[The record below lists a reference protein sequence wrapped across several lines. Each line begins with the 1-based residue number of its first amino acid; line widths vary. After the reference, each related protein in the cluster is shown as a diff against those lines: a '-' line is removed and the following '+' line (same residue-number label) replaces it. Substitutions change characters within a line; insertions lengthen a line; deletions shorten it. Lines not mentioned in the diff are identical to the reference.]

1 MTETMRAAVYHG
13 RQDVRI
19 EEVPVP
25 RARDGEVLL
34 AVRRSG
40 ICGSDA
46 TEWAAG
52 PKMVPLTRRHPGS
65 GHLGPMVIGHEFV
78 GEVVEGSGGFAAGD
92 LVASGAGVSC
102 GRCDR
107 CQEGRTNLCRGYYT
121 LGLNAP
127 GGLAEYV
134 AAPAGTLRRIPD
146 GVSLDHA
153 GLAQPLA
160 VGLHAAR
167 RAGVRPGDSVVVI
180 GAGAIGSFVL
190 AGLRHLGDAEVTVI
204 DFAGDKLERAGR
216 LGAARTIDAAGDVVT
231 AVREQTGGRG
241 ADVVIE
247 ASGAPGQF
255 ENAVRMVTDGGRV
268 LAVGL
273 PKQAPAVDLFG
284 LVLRE
289 ITVEST
295 VAHVCGEDL
304 APALDILAAGV
315 LGGELLDSVIGL
327 AELTDLG
334 LARLAAGGV
343 DGKVLID
350 PGRRS

>member
-1 MTETMRAAVYHG
+1 MMRAAVYHG
-13 RQDVRI
+13 RRDVRI
-19 EEVPVP
+19 EHVPTP
-25 RARDGEVLL
+25 RPRSGEVLL

-78 GEVVEGSGGFAAGD
+78 GEVVESASGFAAGD

-102 GRCDR
+102 GQCDR
-107 CQEGRTNLCRGYYT
+107 CREGRTNLCRGYYT

-190 AGLRHLGDAEVTVI
+190 AGLRHLHDAEVTVI
-204 DFAGDKLERAGR
+204 DFAGDKLERAKR
-216 LGAARTIDAAGDVVT
+216 LGAARTVDAADDVVE
-231 AVREQTGGRG
+231 AVRG

-273 PKQAPAVDLFG
+273 PKQAPTVDLFG

-315 LGGELLDSVIGL
+315 LGRELLDSVIGL
-327 AELTDLG
+327 DDLTDRG
-334 LARLAAGGV
+334 LARLAAGEV

>member
-13 RQDVRI
+13 ARDVRI
-19 EEVPVP
+19 DEVPVP
-25 RARDGEVLL
+25 RPRDGEVLL

-52 PKMVPLTRRHPGS
+52 PKMVPLTRRHPAS

-78 GEVVEGSGGFAAGD
+78 GEVVEGAGEFEPGD
-92 LVASGAGVSC
+92 RVASGAGVSC

-107 CQEGRTNLCRGYYT
+107 CREGRTNLCRAYYT

-134 AAPAGTLRRIPD
+134 AAPVATLRRIPD
-146 GVSLDHA
+146 GVPLDHA

-167 RAGVRPGDSVVVI
+167 RAGVRPGGSVVVI

-190 AGLRHLGDAEVTVI
+190 AGLRHLYDAEVTVI
-204 DFAGDKLERAGR
+204 DFAGDKLERAKR
-216 LGAARTIDAAGDVVT
+216 LGAARTVDAADDVVE
-231 AVREQTGGRG
+231 AVRG

-273 PKQAPAVDLFG
+273 PKRAPEVDLFG

-295 VAHVCGEDL
+295 VAHVCRDDL
-304 APALDILAAGV
+304 APALDILAGGV
-315 LGGELLDSVIGL
+315 LGAELLDSVIGL
-327 AELTDLG
+327 GELTDRG
-334 LARLAAGGV
+334 LARLAAGEV

>member
-1 MTETMRAAVYHG
+1 MTATMRAAVYHG
-13 RQDVRI
+13 RRDVRI

-25 RARDGEVLL
+25 EPRAGEVLL

-46 TEWAAG
+46 TEWVAG
-52 PKMVPLTRRHPGS
+52 PKVVPLTRRHPGS
-65 GHLGPMVIGHEFV
+65 GHLGPMIIGHEFV
-78 GEVVEGSGGFAAGD
+78 GEVVSGGSGFAAGE
-92 LVASGAGVSC
+92 LVAAGAGVSC

-107 CQEGRTNLCRGYYT
+107 CGEGRTNLCRRYYT

-134 AAPAGTLRRIPD
+134 AAPAGLLRRIPD
-146 GVSLDHA
+146 GISLDHA

-190 AGLRHLGDAEVTVI
+190 AGLRHLYDAEVTVL
-204 DFAGDKLERAGR
+204 DFPGDKLDRATR
-216 LGAARTIDAAGDVVT
+216 LGAARVVDATGEVVE

-304 APALDILAAGV
+304 GPALEILDGGV
-315 LGGELLDSVIGL
+315 LGAALLDSVIGL
-327 AELTDLG
+327 EDLTDRG
-334 LARLAAGGV
+334 LARLAAGKV

-350 PGRRS
+350 PGRRA

>member
-1 MTETMRAAVYHG
+1 MRAAVYHG
-13 RQDVRI
+13 RRDVRI
-19 EEVPVP
+19 ERVPTP
-25 RARDGEVLL
+25 RPRSGEVLL

-52 PKMVPLTRRHPGS
+52 PKMVPLTRRHSGS

-78 GEVVEGSGGFAAGD
+78 GEVVESSSGFAAGD

-102 GRCDR
+102 GQCDR
-107 CQEGRTNLCRGYYT
+107 CREGRTNLCRGYYT

-134 AAPAGTLRRIPD
+134 AAPASTLRRIPD

-190 AGLRHLGDAEVTVI
+190 AGLRYLYDAEVTVI
-204 DFAGDKLERAGR
+204 DFAGDKLERAKR
-216 LGAARTIDAAGDVVT
+216 LGASRTVAAGADVVE
-231 AVREQTGGRG
+231 AVRG

-255 ENAVRMVTDGGRV
+255 ENAVRMVTDGGRI

-273 PKQAPAVDLFG
+273 PKQAPTVDLFG

-304 APALDILAAGV
+304 APAMDILAAGE
-315 LGGELLDSVIGL
+315 LGTELLDSVIGL
-327 AELTDLG
+327 DELTDRG
-334 LARLAAGGV
+334 LARLAAGEV

>member
-1 MTETMRAAVYHG
+1 MRAAVYHG
-13 RQDVRI
+13 QRDVRI

-65 GHLGPMVIGHEFV
+65 GHLGPMVLGHEFV
-78 GEVVEGSGGFAAGD
+78 GEVVESSSGFTAGE

-107 CQEGRTNLCRGYYT
+107 CREGRTNLCRGYYT

-204 DFAGDKLERAGR
+204 DFAGDKLERAKR
-216 LGAARTIDAAGDVVT
+216 LGAARTVDAADDVVE
-231 AVREQTGGRG
+231 AVRG

-273 PKQAPAVDLFG
+273 PKQAPTVDLFG

-327 AELTDLG
+327 DELTDHG
-334 LARLAAGGV
+334 LARLAAGEV

>member
-1 MTETMRAAVYHG
+1 MRAAVYHG

-25 RARDGEVLL
+25 EPRAGEVLL

-65 GHLGPMVIGHEFV
+65 GHFGPMIIGHEFV
-78 GEVVEGSGGFAAGD
+78 GEVVSGGSGLAAGE
-92 LVASGAGVSC
+92 LVAAGAGVSC
-102 GRCDR
+102 GQCHRCG
-107 CQEGRTNLCRGYYT
+107 QGRTNLCRRYYT

-134 AAPAGTLRRIPD
+134 AAPAGMLRRIPD
-146 GVSLDHA
+146 GISLDHA

-190 AGLRHLGDAEVTVI
+190 AGLRHLYEAEVTVL
-204 DFAGDKLERAGR
+204 DFPGDKLDRAAR
-216 LGAARTIDAAGDVVT
+216 LGAARVVDATGDVVE

-273 PKQAPAVDLFG
+273 PKQAPSVDLFG

-289 ITVEST
+289 ITVDST

-304 APALDILAAGV
+304 APALEILAGGV
-315 LGGELLDSVIGL
+315 LGAELLDSVIGL
-327 AELTDLG
+327 EDLTDRG

-350 PGRRS
+350 PGRRA

>member
-13 RQDVRI
+13 RRDVRI

-25 RARDGEVLL
+25 RPREGEVLL

-52 PKMVPLTRRHPGS
+52 PKQVPFTSPHPGS
-65 GHLGPMVIGHEFV
+65 GHVGPMIIGHEFV
-78 GEVVEGSGGFAAGD
+78 GEVVSGGSGFAAGD
-92 LVASGAGVSC
+92 LVAAGAGVSC
-102 GRCDR
+102 GQCDR
-107 CQEGRTNLCRGYYT
+107 CGEGRTNLCRRYYT

-134 AAPAGTLRRIPD
+134 AAPASMLRRVPD
-146 GVSLDHA
+146 GISLDHA

-190 AGLRHLGDAEVTVI
+190 AGLRHLSDNEVTVL
-204 DFAGDKLERAGR
+204 DFAGDKLDRATR
-216 LGAARTIDAAGDVVT
+216 LGAAHVVDAAGDVVA
-231 AVREQTGGRG
+231 AVRDRTGGRG

-255 ENAVRMVTDGGRV
+255 ENALRMVTDGGRV

-273 PKQAPAVDLFG
+273 PKQAPTVDLFS

-295 VAHVCGEDL
+295 VAHVCGEDV
-304 APALDILAAGV
+304 APALEILAEGV
-315 LGGELLDSVIGL
+315 LGAELLDSVIGL
-327 AELTDLG
+327 DDLTEHG

-350 PGRRS
+350 PGRRA

>member
-1 MTETMRAAVYHG
+1 MSGTMRAAVYHG
-13 RQDVRI
+13 RRDVRI

-78 GEVVEGSGGFAAGD
+78 GEVVESAGGFAAGD

-102 GRCDR
+102 GQCDR
-107 CQEGRTNLCRGYYT
+107 CREGRTNLCRGYYT

-134 AAPAGTLRRIPD
+134 AAPASTLRRIPG

-167 RAGVRPGDSVVVI
+167 RAGVRSGDSVVVI

-190 AGLRHLGDAEVTVI
+190 AGLRHLYDAEVTVI
-204 DFAGDKLERAGR
+204 DFAGDKLERAKR
-216 LGAARTIDAAGDVVT
+216 LGAARTVDAADDVVET
-231 AVREQTGGRG
+231 VRG

-273 PKQAPAVDLFG
+273 PKQAPVVDLFG

-327 AELTDLG
+327 DELTDRG
-334 LARLAAGGV
+334 LVRLAAGGV